1 MNRMNH
7 SQLMQYLVNENYV
20 ALAMDFSDCD
30 QTWIEDG
37 LIDADFVKRHLVIGP
52 ETERSTRLWREI
64 QANVTTYIGCDK

>member
-37 LIDADFVKRHLVIGP
+37 LIDADFVKRHLVIGS